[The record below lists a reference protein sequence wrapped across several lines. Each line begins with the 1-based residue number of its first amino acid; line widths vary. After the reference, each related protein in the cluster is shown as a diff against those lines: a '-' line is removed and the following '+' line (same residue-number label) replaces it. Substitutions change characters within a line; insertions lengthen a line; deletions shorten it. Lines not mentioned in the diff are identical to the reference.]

1 MLTNMFTTHNN
12 NSQRRA
18 QTKVI
23 LKVLLVDSFLA
34 PLAWY
39 SLELGIALA
48 FLAALISLSL
58 ERLVRWRL
66 TEAAQVAAELARD
79 GYPRVKRVVRHAE
92 LVTRG
97 AYDG

>member
-39 SLELGIALA
+39 SLELIALA
-48 FLAALISLSL
+48 FLAALISLDL